1 MIVIDRAIGSQWLLA
16 SGLNPGDEVIVEGL
30 QKVRPGVSVRAVS
43 YEASQQSRSEAAS
56 TDAPAPA
63 NQAETE

>member
-1 MIVIDRAIGSQWLLA
+1 MIVIDRAIGSQWLVA

-30 QKVRPGVSVRAVS
+30 QKVRPGASVRAVAF
-43 YEASQQSRSEAAS
+43 EAGPQSRSEAAS

-63 NQAETE
+63 NRAETE